1 MDVVNYLY
9 FQTLSTVMQGSSLNG
24 KSNSTQDP
32 PSNNFS
38 EPLSTDF
45 SAIITSPPSPNTTSI
60 SSAPTPSVNSLPKP
74 SFPSPKQSK
83 FFYSTNT
90 VQAQIHSE
98 NTTIFDS
105 PVRSPTR
112 ETLVSRKSKLPE
124 KSSQTEPI
132 KTKVAETCNICLSV
146 IERGHLV
153 GCNKARCGYWV
164 HDRCTGFFFS
174 SASVIKK
181 TKFMCPFHR

>member
-1 MDVVNYLY
+1 MDVVNFLY

-24 KSNSTQDP
+24 KSNTSQDP
-32 PSNNFS
+32 PSTNVS

-60 SSAPTPSVNSLPKP
+60 SSAPSPSVNSLPKP

-83 FFYSTNT
+83 FFYSKNT

-105 PVRSPTR
+105 PVRAPTR
-112 ETLVSRKSKLPE
+112 ETLVSRKRKLPE

-132 KTKVAETCNICLSV
+132 KTKVAETCKFAYLLLNGDI
-146 IERGHLV
+146 GWGATKQGV
-153 GCNKARCGYWV
+153 GIGYMIDV
-164 HDRCTGFFFS
+164 PVSFS
-174 SASVIKK
+174 
-181 TKFMCPFHR
+181 PLLL

>member
-45 SAIITSPPSPNTTSI
+45 SAIKTSPPSPNTTSI

-83 FFYSTNT
+83 FFYSKNT
-90 VQAQIHSE
+90 VQTQIHSE

-112 ETLVSRKSKLPE
+112 ETLVSRKRKLPE

-132 KTKVAETCNICLSV
+132 
-146 IERGHLV
+146 
-153 GCNKARCGYWV
+153 
-164 HDRCTGFFFS
+164 
-174 SASVIKK
+174 
-181 TKFMCPFHR
+181 